1 MDINRLDI
9 QILRELKNNKALEPV
24 SALSIDEINNKNM
37 CSRVHF
43 NRRIVWLLKE
53 GLITKGY
60 KDRMAN
66 TYYISDKGLKVIQNA
81 Q

>member
-9 QILRELKNNKALEPV
+9 QILQELKNNNAVEPV
-24 SALSIDEINNKNM
+24 NALTIDEINNKNM

-43 NRRIVWLLKE
+43 NRRIVWLLKL
-53 GLITKGY
+53 GLISKGI

-66 TYYISDKGLKVIQNA
+66 TYYISEKGLKVIQNA
-81 Q
+81 

>member
-1 MDINRLDI
+1 MNINRLDV
-9 QILRELKNNKALEPV
+9 QILQELKTNKAVEPV
-24 SALSIDEINNKNM
+24 TALTIDEINKNM